1 MSVPPDPSSDPLESG
16 SSGSSG
22 SGNPEAGNPEAGAAV
37 SGRVTL
43 KPLVQLD
50 GSEWRRLHGYFRDR
64 ELADWNGA
72 QPIRIPEFLF
82 RRVMIDE
89 ERGGERHGFGI
100 LDESGGLIGSIEL
113 YDLRPV
119 APSTARFA
127 TLGVMIG
134 ERRLWGQGYG
144 RDAVRALLLWA
155 FGLRQPPLDRVR
167 LTTFSHNRRA
177 QRSFAASGFREVGRS
192 VQEDRTDVHMEIS
205 REEWQSQNPLT

>member
-1 MSVPPDPSSDPLESG
+1 MSLPAPASG
-16 SSGSSG
+16 H
-22 SGNPEAGNPEAGAAV
+22 PA

-50 GSEWRRLHGYFRDR
+50 GSEWRRLHSYFRDR

-89 ERGGERHGFGI
+89 ERGGDRHGFGI
-100 LDESGGLIGSIEL
+100 LDESGALIGSIEL

-119 APSTARFA
+119 PPSLARFA

-155 FGLRQPPLDRVR
+155 FSLRQPPLDRVR

-177 QRSFAASGFREVGRS
+177 QRSFLACGFREVGRS
-192 VQEDRTDVHMEIS
+192 VEGDRTDVHMEIS
-205 REEWQSQNPLT
+205 REEWLGQQPAQAGGSEV